1 MLNAFFVILW
11 TVSLDPRHGIAF
23 ICAGYAAKTAIC
35 RRRVELLWWHHGFEG
50 EVLKEGSEEE
60 EEFCASQS
68 LTKTCALACQ
78 KSTQKL
84 V

>member
-11 TVSLDPRHGIAF
+11 TVPLDPRNGIALV
-23 ICAGYAAKTAIC
+23 CAGHAAKTAIC
-35 RRRVELLWWHHGFEG
+35 RRCVELLWWHHGFEG

-68 LTKTCALACQ
+68 LTETHTLACQ
-78 KSTQKL
+78 ESTQKL